1 MAALL
6 AVVLL
11 PAIGENGSAAVV
23 GIVFLLW
30 VPVLPRWLRNV
41 PEIVVRVDADGE
53 PEQVQWGGVS
63 EPVTVL
69 EAQGPG
75 RWRVRLA
82 DGTILAIGRLPD
94 GRWEIAEELTDS
106 PP

>member
-1 MAALL
+1 
-6 AVVLL
+6 
-11 PAIGENGSAAVV
+11 VV

-41 PEIVVRVDADGE
+41 PEIVVRVTADGE

-69 EAQGPG
+69 EAQGSG

-82 DGTILAIGRLPD
+82 DGTILAIGTLAD
-94 GRWEIAEELTDS
+94 GRWEIAEEIE
-106 PP
+106 P

>member
-1 MAALL
+1 M
-6 AVVLL
+6 VLL
-11 PAIGENGSAAVV
+11 PAIGESGSAALV
-23 GIVFLLW
+23 GIAFLLW
-30 VPVLPRWLRNV
+30 VPVLPRWLRNI
-41 PEIVVRVDADGE
+41 PEIVVRVGAGGV
-53 PEQVQWGGVS
+53 PAQVQWGGVS

-69 EAQGPG
+69 EEQGGG

-82 DGTILAIGRLPD
+82 DGTILAIGRLAD